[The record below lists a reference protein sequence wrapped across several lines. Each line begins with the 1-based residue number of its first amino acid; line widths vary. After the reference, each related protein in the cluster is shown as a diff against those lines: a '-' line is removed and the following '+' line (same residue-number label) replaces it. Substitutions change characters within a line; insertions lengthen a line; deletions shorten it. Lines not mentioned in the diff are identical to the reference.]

1 MSKVIALTGMPASG
15 KGEVSNIAKERGW
28 AIHRI
33 GALVWAET
41 ERRGLELTPS
51 NVGKVANGERETHGM
66 DIWAIR
72 SIPIIK
78 DLLANG
84 SNVLIDGMRG
94 IPEQETF
101 KSSFGDD
108 LVPLA
113 VTSSFDIRLTRAM
126 SRKRIDDSAESDF
139 RERDKRELSWNLK
152 EAIASAERQIINE
165 DSLEEYHSK
174 IHIFLAE
181 MEST

>member
-28 AIHRI
+28 SIHRI

-51 NVGKVANGERETHGM
+51 NVGKIANGERETHGM

-94 IPEQETF
+94 IPEQVTF
-101 KSSFGDD
+101 KSNFGDD
-108 LVPLA
+108 
-113 VTSSFDIRLTRAM
+113 
-126 SRKRIDDSAESDF
+126 
-139 RERDKRELSWNLK
+139 
-152 EAIASAERQIINE
+152 
-165 DSLEEYHSK
+165 
-174 IHIFLAE
+174 
-181 MEST
+181 

>member
-1 MSKVIALTGMPASG
+1 MSKVVALTGMPASG
-15 KGEVSNIAKERGW
+15 KGEVSAIAKERSW

-41 ERRGLELTPS
+41 ERQGFELTPS
-51 NVGKVANGERETHGM
+51 NVGKVANGERERHGM

-101 KSSFGDD
+101 KATFGNDLETLAVISSFE
-108 LVPLA
+108 
-113 VTSSFDIRLTRAM
+113 IRMARAM
-126 SRKRIDDSAESDF
+126 SRKRIDDGAESDF
-139 RERDKRELSWNLK
+139 RARDKRELGWNLK
-152 EAIASAERQIINE
+152 EAIASAERKITNE
-165 DSLEEYHSK
+165 SSLENFHSEVNS
-174 IHIFLAE
+174 FLAE
-181 MEST
+181 MESA

>member
-28 AIHRI
+28 SIHRI

-101 KSSFGDD
+101 KSNFGDNLVYELNSENLDIVD
-108 LVPLA
+108 LAIKILEGKYVYNHPL
-113 VTSSFDIRLTRAM
+113 INWLTLI
-126 SRKRIDDSAESDF
+126 KNNND
-139 RERDKRELSWNLK
+139 L
-152 EAIASAERQIINE
+152 Q
-165 DSLEEYHSK
+165 
-174 IHIFLAE
+174 
-181 MEST
+181 